1 MNNYKILAN
10 GIKIPC
16 IGFGTYKSGDESDT
30 VDVVK
35 YALNIGYR
43 QIDTAAFY
51 GNEEA
56 IGKGIKESSVK
67 REDIFLV
74 TKVWNDNHGYAN
86 TIKSF
91 EESAKKLGVD
101 YLDLLLVHW
110 PTKLNNETWRAFE
123 DLYELG
129 KVRAIGVCNF
139 KRGHL
144 EELKKTARIMPM
156 VNQIEIHPCFCQREL
171 VDYCKENN
179 IQVVA
184 WSPIMRGKLLEVP
197 LMMELAEKYNKS
209 IAQIALR
216 WHLQK
221 DIIPIPK
228 SSHYGRISDNINVF
242 DFELSNEDIIRIDA
256 LDRNENVSSTPPGTT
271 YDEVE

>member
-1 MNNYKILAN
+1 MDNYKILAN
-10 GIKIPC
+10 GIKIPS
-16 IGFGTYKSGDESDT
+16 IGFGTYKSGDESET
-30 VDVVK
+30 VDIVK
-35 YALNIGYR
+35 YALNKGYR

-74 TKVWNDNHGYAN
+74 TKVWNDNHGYSN

-91 EESAKKLGVD
+91 EESVRKLGGE

-110 PTKLNNETWRAFE
+110 PTKLNSETWRAFE

-139 KRGHL
+139 KKGHL
-144 EELKKTARIMPM
+144 EELKKTSRIMPM
-156 VNQIEIHPCFCQREL
+156 VNQIEIHPCFCQKEL
-171 VDYCKENN
+171 VDYCKDNN

-197 LMMELAEKYNKS
+197 LMVELAEKYDRS

-216 WHLQK
+216 WHIQK